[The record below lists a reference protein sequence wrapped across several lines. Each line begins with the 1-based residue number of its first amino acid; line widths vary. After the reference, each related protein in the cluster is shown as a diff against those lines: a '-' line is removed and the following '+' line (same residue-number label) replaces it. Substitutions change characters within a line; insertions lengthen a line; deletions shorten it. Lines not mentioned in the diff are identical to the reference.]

1 MKSTMN
7 KNVTVHYPHD
17 EMTTFLLP
25 VTIGCSYNRC
35 KFCSMYVDDDYSEVS
50 LREIKMQ
57 LMNGKHTVSDK
68 LSRYYD
74 LFITKNIL

>member
-50 LREIKMQ
+50 LREIEMQ
-57 LMNGKHTVSDK
+57 LMNGYKYTEKVFLTGADPMAIG
-68 LSRYYD
+68 
-74 LFITKNIL
+74 F